1 MFQRCFCGFLVFS
14 GVSIPSRSFGSAVAS
29 FTTHWWGDCH
39 GDELGFLDVVRNPE
53 MIPGSENH
61 FFIQFLSFVW
71 LYITAWWW
79 LEHGFYD
86 FPYTRNN
93 HPNWRTHIFQRGW
106 NHQPDYIDI
115 DLYFLSYSYTCNK
128 WTLAKNQVR
137 LSSWVFRLDVP
148 VSARFPSSKKWWIVL
163 CRCTKSPGELR
174 RRLFLV
180 HPTHIGIMVL
190 TRKYPLV
197 N

>member
-1 MFQRCFCGFLVFS
+1 MFLRIFGVFRCFHPIPIIWIGSGLFYHPLV
-14 GVSIPSRSFGSAVAS
+14 GGLP
-29 FTTHWWGDCH
+29 WGWTW
-39 GDELGFLDVVRNPE
+39 FLDVVRNPE